1 MDLRFVAF
9 DLIARD
15 ATLRTLL
22 ANYAKRLEAEGAPEH
37 RAESCFVSLRWTV
50 DERVSAPAGSELLT
64 VQVHVS
70 RGDSCP
76 PAHLD
81 GVLQRLRAALTAV
94 GPNPC
99 ITARCLTTSGAGADS
114 RFGTL
119 FKTSTWVIATS
130 LQPTDGPIASN
141 SNLES
146 LPDLDQDIEIE
157 TLNAAGE
164 IMYRYARNSDSQSS
178 VSATSPHMGSSSPVA
193 PPTPT
198 NVGAPGTAACWH
210 QSPSPFTWRPEEDR
224 SARLGDPRPR

>member
-22 ANYAKRLEAEGAPEH
+22 ANYARRLEAEGAPDN

-50 DERVSAPAGSELLT
+50 DERVSAPAGSELLN

-70 RGDSCP
+70 GDDSCS

-81 GVLQRLRAALTAV
+81 GVLQRLHAALTAV

-99 ITARCLTTSGAGADS
+99 ITARCLTTSDAGADS

-119 FKTSTWVIATS
+119 VKTSTWVIAPV
-130 LQPTDGPIASN
+130 PTEPKRAVPIKLVPWSVWGRPDASG
-141 SNLES
+141 L
-146 LPDLDQDIEIE
+146 LV
-157 TLNAAGE
+157 AG
-164 IMYRYARNSDSQSS
+164 
-178 VSATSPHMGSSSPVA
+178 VSALSM
-193 PPTPT
+193 
-198 NVGAPGTAACWH
+198 N
-210 QSPSPFTWRPEEDR
+210 
-224 SARLGDPRPR
+224 

>member
-70 RGDSCP
+70 RGDSCS

-119 FKTSTWVIATS
+119 FKTSTWVIAPV
-130 LQPTDGPIASN
+130 PTEPKRAAPIKLLPWSAWGRPDASG
-141 SNLES
+141 L
-146 LPDLDQDIEIE
+146 LV
-157 TLNAAGE
+157 AG
-164 IMYRYARNSDSQSS
+164 
-178 VSATSPHMGSSSPVA
+178 
-193 PPTPT
+193 
-198 NVGAPGTAACWH
+198 VGAL
-210 QSPSPFTWRPEEDR
+210 SMN
-224 SARLGDPRPR
+224 